1 MLRRSFNTVLR
12 FGVCV
17 LQKLYSTREWFS
29 QLPIAHMFEDSFAVA
44 VTISPPGFAVVS
56 ADPDVDRTVS
66 QSTTVKVAIPAPA
79 VAVRVRV
86 RVPDT
91 ASTSI
96 ATELSNL
103 NAFCG
108 GSLC

>member
-1 MLRRSFNTVLR
+1 
-12 FGVCV
+12 
-17 LQKLYSTREWFS
+17 
-29 QLPIAHMFEDSFAVA
+29 MFEDSFAVA

-56 ADPDVDRTVS
+56 TDPDVGATVDILLSVPYCSAVS
-66 QSTTVKVAIPAPA
+66 QRSA

-96 ATELSNL
+96 ATELSNP